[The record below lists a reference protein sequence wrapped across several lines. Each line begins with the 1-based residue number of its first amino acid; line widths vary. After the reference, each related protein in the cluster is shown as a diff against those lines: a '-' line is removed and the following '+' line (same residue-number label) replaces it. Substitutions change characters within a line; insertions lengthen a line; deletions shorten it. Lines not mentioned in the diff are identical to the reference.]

1 MICLHMSLLKSFLY
15 SEWSYCA
22 NEKLESA
29 GADLIHLISSA
40 RNCFKKFKRLII
52 FDTCMFL

>member
-1 MICLHMSLLKSFLY
+1 MLVK
-15 SEWSYCA
+15 
-22 NEKLESA
+22 KLESA
-29 GADLIHLISSA
+29 SVDLIHLISSA